1 MKVNETFYIN
11 IDELGLSQI
20 FLNQDKVENILAWF
34 EPLKINEYE
43 PLPVHNFLESG
54 KFVLTDGH
62 TRAYVLYRSGVKKIP
77 VMIDNDEIV
86 TCKLGKKLYKEY
98 IEWCNRFCI
107 NTVKDLE
114 RRIISNN
121 DYELLWIKRCDR
133 LYNLIIAL
141 EERLITLKDYEDLKK
156 LGESRK
162 LFLYGA
168 NKDVSSYYYEDMFG
182 NLWTYKD
189 RQFINK

>member
-86 TCKLGKKLYKEY
+86 TCKLGKKLY
-98 IEWCNRFCI
+98 
-107 NTVKDLE
+107 
-114 RRIISNN
+114 
-121 DYELLWIKRCDR
+121 
-133 LYNLIIAL
+133 
-141 EERLITLKDYEDLKK
+141 
-156 LGESRK
+156 
-162 LFLYGA
+162 
-168 NKDVSSYYYEDMFG
+168 
-182 NLWTYKD
+182 
-189 RQFINK
+189 

>member
-1 MKVNETFYIN
+1 MKANDTFYIN

-20 FLNQDKVENILAWF
+20 YLNHDKVKNILAWF
-34 EPLKINEYE
+34 EPLKINDYE
-43 PLPVHNFLESG
+43 PLPVHDFLENG
-54 KFVLTDGH
+54 KYVLTDGH
-62 TRAYVLYRSGVKKIP
+62 IRAYVLYRSGVKIIP

-98 IEWCNRFCI
+98 IEWCNRLCI

-114 RRIISNN
+114 RRIIFNN

-141 EERLITLKDYEDLKK
+141 EDGLITLKDYEDLLKIGK
-156 LGESRK
+156 SRG

-168 NKDVSSYYYEDMFG
+168 NKDVSSFYYENISG
-182 NLWTYKD
+182 ILWTYKN
-189 RQFINK
+189 RQFTN